1 MVNGA
6 LAQRLAAEAA
16 GLICSAR
23 GMQTPWG
30 AESKCCVSAFGLA
43 SLLIEAGIDCQMVV
57 WLLPMDGRERYVDH
71 WAVTVE
77 FPFILDPSYAQ
88 VMGGG
93 RVCTDARYDYPDHY
107 QGPYLYPAK
116 PLLDAGGLKFIK
128 GNISIDHLLYLAC
141 VMAEYDGGAYLSR
154 VEALYGKRAA

>member
-57 WLLPMDGRERYVDH
+57 WFLPLEIEKFFNH
-71 WAVTVE
+71 WAVAVDY
-77 FPFILDPSYAQ
+77 PFILDPSYAQ
-88 VMGGG
+88 VGGAS
-93 RVCTDARYDYPDHY
+93 RVCTDARYDYPAHY
-107 QGPYLYPAK
+107 AGPYLYPAQ
-116 PLLDAGGLKFIK
+116 PLLEAAGYDFIK
-128 GNISIDHLLYLAC
+128 GRISTDRLFRLARA
-141 VMAEYDGGAYLSR
+141 MAAYDGGAYLLHITKAQHGR
-154 VEALYGKRAA
+154 

>member
-1 MVNGA
+1 MSGA

-16 GLICSAR
+16 GLVCAAR

-30 AESKCCVSAFGLA
+30 AESKCCVSAFWLSA
-43 SLLIEAGIDCQMVV
+43 LLIEAGIDCQMAV
-57 WLLPMDGRERYVDH
+57 WLLPTDGRERYVDH
-71 WAVTVE
+71 WAVTLE

-88 VMGGG
+88 VRGDG

-107 QGPYLYPAK
+107 EGPYLYPAK
-116 PLLDAGGLKFIK
+116 PLLDSGGHDFIK
-128 GNISIDHLLYLAC
+128 GNISAGRLLDLAH
-141 VMAEYDGGAYLSR
+141 VMAGYDDGAYLSR